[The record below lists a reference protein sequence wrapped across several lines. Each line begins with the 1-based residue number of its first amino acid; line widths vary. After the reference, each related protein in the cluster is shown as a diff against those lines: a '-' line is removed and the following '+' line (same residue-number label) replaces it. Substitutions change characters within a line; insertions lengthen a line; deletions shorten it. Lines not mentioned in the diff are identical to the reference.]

1 MIDRGFAVAR
11 EGTYTIKDT
20 HDYSKLCLIG
30 LNMERDET
38 NNIVTVT
45 LSSLSSPTAN
55 SYNAGAELTFQLTAN
70 FGDEAKDREIE
81 ETKYPDIYLEILGL
95 HQHPLLVGKFSLSG
109 TVEMKRQNGFLKL

>member
-1 MIDRGFAVAR
+1 MTSDLHLLRHELMIDRGFAVAR

-45 LSSLSSPTAN
+45 LSSLSSPTAT
-55 SYNAGAELTFQLTAN
+55 SYNAGAELTFQLPAN
-70 FGDEAKDREIE
+70 FGDEPKNR
-81 ETKYPDIYLEILGL
+81 
-95 HQHPLLVGKFSLSG
+95 
-109 TVEMKRQNGFLKL
+109 